1 MRNKLAG
8 KRTGKSKSAKAYAKS
23 PSSRAK
29 KAQYDKSYHATPER
43 KKYRAALNKANKKS
57 GTYGNK
63 DGMDMSHGKNG
74 KMRKEKASRNRARN
88 GANGKS
94 TKR

>member
-43 KKYRAALNKANKKS
+43 KKYRATLNKANKKA
-57 GTYGNK
+57 GKKG
-63 DGMDMSHGKNG
+63 DGMDMSHGKDG